1 MGLKG
6 LSQLLPVSLGL
17 NPSVQAGEEIKLQ
30 RASWE
35 HPVMSCATVEKIGG
49 ASSPWWL
56 SVLKVKISHAIK
68 SKRFLPGKGLRG
80 KAARLLGGLSLGAAG
95 EGLWAGTQQVMTLLH
110 SPQVPQGK
118 PSPLGHR
125 VQMLQI
131 VLGWDKEVCKREIA
145 PPRIKRRVLTCS
157 AITGERKMRN
167 KWLICSWIIVWIT
180 CFGNRKTGPCST
192 VRT

>member
-68 SKRFLPGKGLRG
+68 SKRFLPGKGLKREG
-80 KAARLLGGLSLGAAG
+80 SQAARGA
-95 EGLWAGTQQVMTLLH
+95 
-110 SPQVPQGK
+110 
-118 PSPLGHR
+118 
-125 VQMLQI
+125 
-131 VLGWDKEVCKREIA
+131 
-145 PPRIKRRVLTCS
+145 
-157 AITGERKMRN
+157 
-167 KWLICSWIIVWIT
+167 
-180 CFGNRKTGPCST
+180 
-192 VRT
+192 